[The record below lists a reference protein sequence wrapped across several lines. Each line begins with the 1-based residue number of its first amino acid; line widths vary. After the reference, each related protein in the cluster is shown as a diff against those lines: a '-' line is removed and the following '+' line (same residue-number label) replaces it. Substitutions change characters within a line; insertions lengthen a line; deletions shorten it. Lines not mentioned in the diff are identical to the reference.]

1 MIWSSRHEIKWRVHW
16 TIYKLVDCTAAD
28 DDDVDEGS
36 RRRGWK
42 ENSLVVGG

>member
-1 MIWSSRHEIKWRVHW
+1 MSWLIVLH
-16 TIYKLVDCTAAD
+16 AAD
-28 DDDVDEGS
+28 DEVDEGS